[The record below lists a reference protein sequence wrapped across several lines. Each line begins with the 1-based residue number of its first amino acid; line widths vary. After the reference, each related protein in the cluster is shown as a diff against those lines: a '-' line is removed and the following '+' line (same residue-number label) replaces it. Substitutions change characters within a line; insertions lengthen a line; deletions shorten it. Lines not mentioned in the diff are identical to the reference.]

1 MGLLCLPVVKVT
13 DAIFYDDKGGK
24 AAGQA
29 PRFHYAIAQ
38 CMARVTDAAAAQR
51 VTAGDDAA
59 AVGWYTLDEV
69 VQVEKDQDYGTVA
82 SVFGLALALN
92 KAGLVEFDK

>member
-13 DAIFYDDKGGK
+13 DAIFHDDKGGK

-29 PRFHYAIAQ
+29 PRVHYAIAQ